1 MLIGVMLH
9 GFFRVPDGVHR
20 VTVGDVRVMAGC
32 NMIAV
37 IVVARCFAVMFGRVV
52 MMLGGFQ
59 MVLNAL
65 VFRHVVLSLI
75 ADVTCRPLRSREES
89 VKGW

>member
-9 GFFRVPDGVHR
+9 GFFRMSDSMHG

-37 IVVARCFAVMFGRVV
+37 IVVARGFAMMFGRVV
-52 MMLGGFQ
+52 VMFGGFQ
-59 MVLNAL
+59 MVLNA
-65 VFRHVVLSLI
+65 
-75 ADVTCRPLRSREES
+75 
-89 VKGW
+89 